1 MAVEWGVPME
11 LITEDIGEIT
21 IVTLLA
27 EELDAGN
34 AK

>member
-1 MAVEWGVPME
+1 ME